1 MHVGGEPGKGRQAAE
16 AVTVEEGQ
24 GADIRA
30 QRGHGAH
37 SSPSPADRRKGRRWP
52 PTPALTDGAA
62 PRRSPPRRFKPHQL
76 ASHGPRQSQR
86 TSQRQRTQG
95 ANSSKE
101 KRPGRL
107 GGCGQLLALCPL
119 LFLGLGAPGLYKD
132 LISWRPPH
140 RGISPVMPS
149 HSPESTGPSFPG
161 RVWTP

>member
-37 SSPSPADRRKGRRWP
+37 SSPSPANRRKGRRWP

-76 ASHGPRQSQR
+76 ASHGTGWTFLQSKGFSRVFSNTTVQKHQFFGAQLSLTKNGTR
-86 TSQRQRTQG
+86 PCKELILLYDVSQD
-95 ANSSKE
+95 
-101 KRPGRL
+101 
-107 GGCGQLLALCPL
+107 GQVTCL
-119 LFLGLGAPGLYKD
+119 
-132 LISWRPPH
+132 
-140 RGISPVMPS
+140 
-149 HSPESTGPSFPG
+149 SFQ
-161 RVWTP
+161 